1 MTRFLNVLKPASDKP
16 EQAPAPLAAGTTT
29 ASGAKVFWRSLEEKS
44 DAERAQQNASGSD
57 VVKRTINAEEL
68 SSLKRRHFMTL
79 SGAIGALATLEGC
92 IRRPVEKILPY
103 TDAPATDVVNIGV
116 PSNYATVTSQRGE
129 AVGLLVKSHEGRP
142 TKIEGNPDH
151 PASHGATDLWAQASV
166 LGLYDHERARTPSK
180 KGVAK
185 SYAEADAA
193 LDALISAALKN
204 GGQGLRVLAHPTL
217 SPTFVRLRDQVKK
230 RLPQARFHSYAPI
243 NDANAYAGTKIAFGQ
258 PLAVLPA
265 YDRAKVVLSLD
276 SDFLLTETGSV
287 LATRQFGAAR
297 HMESAAGEMSRLY
310 VVEPS
315 MSLTGANAD
324 HRLRLEGRAIG
335 AYLKALASALAS
347 AGAEIGVSTGEAQV
361 PGVPEQWIKIVAQDL
376 LATRGSSLIVVGA
389 RQPAAVHAL
398 AAAVNRGLGNAGKT
412 VTYAKPLDGADTDPF
427 EDIKGL
433 SADLASGSVSTLIV
447 LGGNPAYDA
456 PADVGFAAAMAKAQ
470 NSIALTDKIDETSSR
485 ATWHIPLAHELET
498 WGDSQSRAG
507 AYAVQQPLI
516 APLFDARSEIELLGK
531 LAGELADGT
540 DASGYALVRA
550 TANNFGGADELAWQQ
565 LVQRGAGAVAGT
577 ETLGGLSVAGDAV
590 GAALAALPGPSAE
603 GELEAVFIADNK
615 LFDGRFANNSWLQ
628 ELPDQVTRIC
638 WDNAALIAPSTAKKL
653 GIESGD
659 LLKVTVGSA
668 SIEIVAWKQP
678 GQAPG
683 TVAMALGWGRK
694 KAGSTADGAGFDVYP
709 LRTTAAPHYA
719 SAKIEKL
726 GTKYELSQTQEHDSM
741 EGRPLAIDATLDEYK
756 AQPDF
761 GQWGSPDMSVS
772 PLWKPQDY
780 SEGHQWGMV
789 IDLNSCTGCGAC
801 IVACQSENN
810 IPTVGKEQ
818 VARGREMAWLR
829 IDRYYAGDEDEPEV
843 ALQPVACQHC
853 ETAPCENVCPVNA
866 TAHSPEGL
874 NDIAYN
880 RCIGTRYCMNN
891 CPYKVRRFNFLNF
904 NLEVPETRKMQFNPD
919 VSVRFRGVIE
929 KCSYCV
935 QRIQGAKIA
944 AKREERPLRDGD
956 VVTACAQACAAKSI
970 VFGDIN
976 DKTSA
981 VSKARAVDRNY
992 ALLSDVG
999 TRPRTR
1005 YLGKIRNP
1013 NPEMKG

>member
-1 MTRFLNVLKPASDKP
+1 MTRQLNVLKPASDKP
-16 EQAPAPLAAGTTT
+16 KAEAPAKH
-29 ASGAKVFWRSLEEKS
+29 SGAKVFWRSLEEKA
-44 DAERAQQNASGSD
+44 DVELAKANASGSD
-57 VVKRTINAEEL
+57 VVKRTIDAEEL
-68 SSLKRRHFMTL
+68 GRLKRRHFMTL

-103 TDAPATDVVNIGV
+103 TDAPSAGDVNIGV
-116 PSNYATVTSQRGE
+116 ASHYATVTAQRGE
-129 AVGLLVKSHEGRP
+129 ALGLLVNSHQGRP

-151 PASHGATDLWAQASV
+151 PTSQGSTDLWAQASV
-166 LGLYDHERARTPSK
+166 LDLYDHERARTPSK

-185 SYAEADAA
+185 SDADADA
-193 LDALISAALKN
+193 ELDALIQAALKN
-204 GGQGLRVLAHPTL
+204 GGQGLRVLSHPTL
-217 SPTFVRLRDQVKK
+217 SPTFVRLREQLKK
-230 RLPQARFHSYAPI
+230 RLPQARFHSYAPL
-243 NDANAYAGTKIAFGQ
+243 NDANSYAGTKLALGQ

-265 YDRAKVVLSLD
+265 FDRAKVVVSLD
-276 SDFLLTETGSV
+276 SDFLLTETGAV
-287 LATRQFGAAR
+287 LASRQFGASR

-335 AYLKALASALAS
+335 AYLKALASALS
-347 AGAEIGVSTGEAQV
+347 AQGAEIGVATGEATLA
-361 PGVPEQWIKIVAQDL
+361 GVPEQWISAVAKDL
-376 LATRGSSLIVVGA
+376 LANRGASLVVVGS

-398 AAAVNRGLGNAGKT
+398 AAAVNRGLGNAGRT
-412 VTYAKPLDGADTDPF
+412 VTYVKPLDGAATDPF

-433 SADLASGSVSTLIV
+433 ASDLASGSVSTLIV

-456 PADVGFAAAMAKAQ
+456 PADVGFAAAIAKAPV
-470 NSIALTDKIDETSSR
+470 SIALTDRVDETASLT
-485 ATWHIPLAHELET
+485 TWHIPLAHELET
-498 WGDSQSRAG
+498 WGDAVSRAG

-516 APLFDARSEIELLGK
+516 APLFGARSAIELLGK
-531 LAGELADGT
+531 LAGEA

-550 TANNFGGADELAWQQ
+550 TSAGYGANDELAFEQ
-565 LVQRGAGAVAGT
+565 LVQRGAGAVAGS
-577 ETLGGLSVAGDAV
+577 ETFGGLTVATDAV
-590 GAALAALPGPSAE
+590 ASAVAALPGPSAAA
-603 GELEAVFIADNK
+603 ELEVVFLADNK

-628 ELPDQVTRIC
+628 ELPDQITRIT
-638 WDNAALIAPSTAKKL
+638 WDNAALIAPSTAKGL
-653 GIESGD
+653 GIENGD
-659 LLKVTVGSA
+659 LIKVTVGSA

-678 GQAPG
+678 GQATG
-683 TVAMALGWGRK
+683 TIGLQLGWGRTK
-694 KAGSTADGAGFDVYP
+694 GGTTATGAGFDVYP
-709 LRTTAAPHYA
+709 LRTTSAPHYA
-719 SAKIEKL
+719 AAKVEKL
-726 GTKYELSQTQEHDSM
+726 GKKYPLSQTQEHDSM
-741 EGRPLAIDATLDEYK
+741 EERPLILDADLEEYK
-756 AQPDF
+756 AKPDF
-761 GQWGSPDMSVS
+761 TQWESPDMSVA

-810 IPTVGKEQ
+810 IPVVGKEQ

-829 IDRYYAGDEDEPEV
+829 IDRYYAGDEDEPVV
-843 ALQPVACQHC
+843 AIQPVGCQHC
-853 ETAPCENVCPVNA
+853 EEAPCENVCPVNA

-944 AKREERPLRDGD
+944 AKREERPMRDGD
-956 VVTACAQACAAKSI
+956 VVTACQQACSANAI
-970 VFGDIN
+970 AFGDIN
-976 DKTSA
+976 DKNSR

>member
-1 MTRFLNVLKPASDKP
+1 MTRLNVIKPAAPSSKVAAEKP
-16 EQAPAPLAAGTTT
+16 AAPAAQ
-29 ASGAKVFWRSLEEKS
+29 SGAKVFWRSLEEKA
-44 DAERAQQNASGSD
+44 DAQRNAEAAHGSD
-57 VVKRTINAEEL
+57 VVNRTIDASEL
-68 SSLKRRHFMTL
+68 SRLKRRHFMTL

-103 TDAPATDVVNIGV
+103 TDAPSAGDMTIGL
-116 PSNYATVTSQRGE
+116 PSHYATVTSQRGE
-129 AVGLLVKSHEGRP
+129 ALGLLVNSYEGRP

-151 PASHGATDLWAQASV
+151 PTSAGSTDLWAQATV
-166 LGLYDHERARTPSK
+166 LDLYDHERARTPSK

-185 SYAEADAA
+185 SYADADAA
-193 LDALISAALKN
+193 LDAVIAEALTN
-204 GGQGLRVLAHPTL
+204 GGQGLRVLSHPTL
-217 SPTFVRLRDQVKK
+217 SPTFIRLREQAKK
-230 RLPQARFHSYAPI
+230 RFPQARFHTYAPVS
-243 NDANAYAGTKIAFGQ
+243 DANVYAGTRIAFGQ
-258 PLAVLPA
+258 PLAVVPA
-265 YDRAKVVLSLD
+265 FQSAKVILSLD

-287 LATRQFGAAR
+287 LAARQFGDSR

-335 AYLKALASALAS
+335 AYLKALAAELAGQ
-347 AGAEIGVSTGEAQV
+347 GAEIGVSAGGGEVA
-361 PGVPEQWIKIVAQDL
+361 GVPASWIKSVAKDL
-376 LATRGSSLIVVGA
+376 LANRGASLVVVGS

-412 VTYAKPLDGADTDPF
+412 VTYVRPLDGADVDPF
-427 EDIKGL
+427 EDIKAL
-433 SADLASGSVSTLIV
+433 AADLASGSVKTLIV

-456 PADVGFAAAMAKAQ
+456 PADAGFAAALAKVPT
-470 NSIALTDKIDETSSR
+470 SIAVTDRVDETASL

-498 WGDSQSRAG
+498 WGDAQSRSG
-507 AYAVQQPLI
+507 SYAVQQPLI
-516 APLFDARSEIELLGK
+516 APLFNARAAIEILGK
-531 LAGELADGT
+531 LAGET
-540 DASGYALVRA
+540 DTSSYALVR
-550 TANNFGGADELAWQQ
+550 TTVSGLGGSDELAWQR
-565 LVQRGAGAVAGT
+565 LVQRGSGPVSGF
-577 ETLGGLSVAGDAV
+577 ETLGGLSVANDAV
-590 GAALAALPGPSAE
+590 TQAIGALPGPSAA
-603 GELEAVFIADNK
+603 GELEAVFLADNK
-615 LFDGRFANNSWLQ
+615 LFDGRYANNSWLQ

-638 WDNAALIAPSTAKKL
+638 WDNAALIAPSTAKQL
-653 GIESGD
+653 GIENGD
-659 LLKVTVGSA
+659 MIKVTVGST

-678 GQAPG
+678 GQAPS
-683 TVAMALGWGRK
+683 TVGLPLGWGRTK
-694 KAGSTADGAGFDVYP
+694 GGTTAAGAGFDVYP
-709 LRTTAAPHYA
+709 LRTSSAPHYA
-719 SAKIEKL
+719 PAKIEKL
-726 GTKYELSQTQEHDSM
+726 GKKYPLSQTQEHDSM

-756 AQPDF
+756 SQPDF
-761 GQWGSPDMSVS
+761 GQWATPDMSVA

-801 IVACQSENN
+801 IVACNAENN

-818 VARGREMAWLR
+818 VARGREMHWLR
-829 IDRYYAGDEDEPEV
+829 IDRYYAGDEAEPEV

-853 ETAPCENVCPVNA
+853 EEAPCENVCPVNA

-904 NLEVPETRKMQFNPD
+904 NLEVPETRKMQFNPQ

-935 QRIQGAKIA
+935 QRIQNAKIGA
-944 AKREERPLRDGD
+944 RREERPLKDGD
-956 VVTACAQACAAKSI
+956 VVTACQQACSARAI

>member
-1 MTRFLNVLKPASDKP
+1 MTRLNVINPAARAAEKPDAA
-16 EQAPAPLAAGTTT
+16 APKAG
-29 ASGAKVFWRSLEEKS
+29 AQSGAKVFWRSLEEKADS
-44 DAERAQQNASGSD
+44 ERYAQAAHGSD
-57 VVKRTINAEEL
+57 VVNRTIDASEL
-68 SSLKRRHFMTL
+68 SRLKRRHFMTL

-103 TDAPATDVVNIGV
+103 TDAPSAGDLTIGV
-116 PSNYATVTSQRGE
+116 ASHYATVTAQRGE
-129 AVGLLVKSHEGRP
+129 ALGLLVNSHEGRP

-151 PASHGATDLWAQASV
+151 PASAGSTDLWAQASV
-166 LGLYDHERARTPSK
+166 LDLYDHERARTPSK

-193 LDALISAALKN
+193 LDAVIAEALKN

-230 RLPQARFHSYAPI
+230 RFPQARFHSYAPV
-243 NDANAYAGTKIAFGQ
+243 NDANAYAGTRIAFGQ
-258 PLAVLPA
+258 ALAVVPSFE
-265 YDRAKVVLSLD
+265 RAKVVVSLD

-287 LATRQFGAAR
+287 LASRQFGQSR

-335 AYLKALASALAS
+335 AYLKALAAELAGQ
-347 AGAEIGVSTGEAQV
+347 GAEIGVSAGGGEVA
-361 PGVPEQWIKIVAQDL
+361 GVPASWIQSVAKDL
-376 LATRGSSLIVVGA
+376 LANRGASLIVVGS

-412 VTYAKPLDGADTDPF
+412 VTYTKPLDGAEVDQI
-427 EDIKGL
+427 EDIKSL
-433 SADLASGSVSTLIV
+433 ATDLASGSVSALIV
-447 LGGNPAYDA
+447 LGGNPVHDA
-456 PADVGFAAAMAKAQ
+456 PADAGFAAALAKVGT
-470 NSIALTDKIDETSSR
+470 SFALTDRIDETASLS
-485 ATWHIPLAHELET
+485 TWHIPLAHELET
-498 WGDSQSRAG
+498 WGDAQSRAG
-507 AYAVQQPLI
+507 TYAVQQPLI
-516 APLFDARSEIELLGK
+516 APLFGARAAIEILAK
-531 LAGELADGT
+531 LAGEADT
-540 DASGYALVRA
+540 SSYAVVRA
-550 TANNFGGADELAWQQ
+550 TVDGITGSDELAWQRF
-565 LVQRGAGAVAGT
+565 VQRGAGPVSGFQ
-577 ETLGGLSVAGDAV
+577 TLGGLSVANEAV
-590 GAALAALPGPSAE
+590 TQAIGSLPSPSAA
-603 GELEAVFIADNK
+603 GELEAVFLADNK
-615 LFDGRFANNSWLQ
+615 MFDGRYANNSWLQ
-628 ELPDQVTRIC
+628 ELPDQITRIT
-638 WDNAALIAPSTAKKL
+638 WDNAALIAPSTAKQL
-653 GIESGD
+653 GIENGD
-659 LLKVTVGSA
+659 MIKVTVGSA

-678 GQAPG
+678 GQAPS
-683 TVAMALGWGRK
+683 TVGLALGWGRT
-694 KAGSTADGAGFDVYP
+694 KAGSTGTGAGFDVYP
-709 LRTTAAPHYA
+709 LRTSSAPHYA
-719 SAKIEKL
+719 PAKIEKL
-726 GTKYELSQTQEHDSM
+726 GKTYPLSQTQEHDSM
-741 EGRPLAIDATLDEYK
+741 ESRPLILDADLDEYK
-756 AQPDF
+756 AQPNF
-761 GQWGSPDMSVS
+761 TQWESPDLSVA

-780 SEGHQWGMV
+780 SQGHQWGMV

-810 IPTVGKEQ
+810 IPVVGKEQ

-829 IDRYYAGDEDEPEV
+829 IDRYYAGDENEPEV
-843 ALQPVACQHC
+843 AIQPVGCQHC
-853 ETAPCENVCPVNA
+853 EEAPCENVCPVNA

-935 QRIQGAKIA
+935 QRIQGAKIV
-944 AKREERPLRDGD
+944 AKREERPLKDGD
-956 VVTACAQACAAKSI
+956 VVTACQQACSANAI

-976 DKTSA
+976 DSSSR